1 MKTEGVHKRSALHPT
16 SAKHP
21 KPCLREGY
29 NYVHLSARARWTFV
43 YVLSAKSSKLLMY
56 FNLIELLVAK
66 LIRGWSLCE
75 IIDQAGAGFYSPGQQ
90 QMLLFPLEAG
100 QDDYIKE
107 ICSPEGLVF
116 NPA

>member
-1 MKTEGVHKRSALHPT
+1 M
-16 SAKHP
+16 
-21 KPCLREGY
+21 
-29 NYVHLSARARWTFV
+29 
-43 YVLSAKSSKLLMY
+43 
-56 FNLIELLVAK
+56 
-66 LIRGWSLCE
+66 SLWE
-75 IIDQAGAGFYSPGQQ
+75 IIDQAGAGFYKPGQQ